1 MTLRQEK
8 ASSGKPWRRSRRG
21 RGVLGS
27 GLDSRMWKV
36 RVFVGMKRVVIPSG
50 RGRGVVIFLLFL
62 LFSLFEAWFWLI
74 GGIRVRV

>member
-1 MTLRQEK
+1 M
-8 ASSGKPWRRSRRG
+8 
-21 RGVLGS
+21 LGS